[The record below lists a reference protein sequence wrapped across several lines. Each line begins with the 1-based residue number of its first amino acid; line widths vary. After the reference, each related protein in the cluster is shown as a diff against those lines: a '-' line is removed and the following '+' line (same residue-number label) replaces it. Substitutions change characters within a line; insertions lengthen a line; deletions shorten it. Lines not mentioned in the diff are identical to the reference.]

1 MKYETAVKI
10 LETRA
15 EMYNRNLDWLI
26 FSIEEN
32 TIDLLTRK
40 NKIKKVIRAYEV
52 YKNKAEEVA

>member
-15 EMYNRNLDWLI
+15 EMYNQDLDSFI

-32 TIDLLTRK
+32 TIDLLTRR
-40 NKIKKVIRAYEV
+40 NKIKKIQ
-52 YKNKAEEVA
+52 